1 MGALEKL
8 GIIQNWEL
16 RFFRAQRKTANHEPF
31 LKVRLHRRFLLRSFS
46 FRCMRLNGL
55 TYECIR
61 PSVQRY
67 IN

>member
-31 LKVRLHRRFLLRSFS
+31 LKVRLHRRFLMHAIKWIDLR
-46 FRCMRLNGL
+46 M
-55 TYECIR
+55 Y
-61 PSVQRY
+61 
-67 IN
+67 